1 MSSRFTEI
9 LFIAVEVSRLLGSLI
24 GGAPWRGGSFDRRCA
39 VVVVGIERLV
49 AELLEIIL
57 VKGVVYCTTLGSC
70 VLRVAGCWLP
80 GAVGRS
86 KVQHDG
92 T

>member
-1 MSSRFTEI
+1 MLE
-9 LFIAVEVSRLLGSLI
+9 
-24 GGAPWRGGSFDRRCA
+24 
-39 VVVVGIERLV
+39 LV

-57 VKGVVYCTTLGSC
+57 VKGVVYCTTLGLC
-70 VLRVAGCWLP
+70 VLRVAGCGLP
-80 GAVGRS
+80 GAFGRS

>member
-1 MSSRFTEI
+1 MFPD
-9 LFIAVEVSRLLGSLI
+9 F
-24 GGAPWRGGSFDRRCA
+24 GSFDRRCA
-39 VVVVGIERLV
+39 VVVVLLIGVAPWWWLVLELV

-57 VKGVVYCTTLGSC
+57 VQGVVYYTTLGFC
-70 VLRVAGCWLP
+70 VLRVAGFGLP
-80 GAVGRS
+80 GAVGRG

>member
-1 MSSRFTEI
+1 MFPD
-9 LFIAVEVSRLLGSLI
+9 F
-24 GGAPWRGGSFDRRCA
+24 GSFDRRCA

-57 VKGVVYCTTLGSC
+57 VKGVVNCTTLSSC

-80 GAVGRS
+80 GAFGRS
-86 KVQHDG
+86 IVQHDG

>member
-1 MSSRFTEI
+1 MRRWWLELELVTE
-9 LFIAVEVSRLLGSLI
+9 LLEL
-24 GGAPWRGGSFDRRCA
+24 
-39 VVVVGIERLV
+39 VTELLELV

-57 VKGVVYCTTLGSC
+57 VEGVVYYTTLGFC
-70 VLRVAGCWLP
+70 VLRVAGFGLP
-80 GAVGRS
+80 GAVGRG

>member
-9 LFIAVEVSRLLGSLI
+9 LFIAVEVSRLF
-24 GGAPWRGGSFDRRCA
+24 GSFDRRCA
-39 VVVVGIERLV
+39 GVVVGIERLV

-57 VKGVVYCTTLGSC
+57 VKGVVNCTTLGSC

>member
-1 MSSRFTEI
+1 M
-9 LFIAVEVSRLLGSLI
+9 
-24 GGAPWRGGSFDRRCA
+24 
-39 VVVVGIERLV
+39 VVAGIERLV

-57 VKGVVYCTTLGSC
+57 VKGVVNCTTLGSC
-70 VLRVAGCWLP
+70 VLRFAGCWLP

>member
-1 MSSRFTEI
+1 MLE
-9 LFIAVEVSRLLGSLI
+9 
-24 GGAPWRGGSFDRRCA
+24 
-39 VVVVGIERLV
+39 LV
-49 AELLEIIL
+49 AELVRGLNIAEPLEIIL
-57 VKGVVYCTTLGSC
+57 VEGVVYCTTLGFC
-70 VLRVAGCWLP
+70 LLRVAGFRLP

>member
-1 MSSRFTEI
+1 M
-9 LFIAVEVSRLLGSLI
+9 
-24 GGAPWRGGSFDRRCA
+24 
-39 VVVVGIERLV
+39 VVIGIERLV

-70 VLRVAGCWLP
+70 VLRVAGCGLP
-80 GAVGRS
+80 GAFGRS

>member
-1 MSSRFTEI
+1 MFPD
-9 LFIAVEVSRLLGSLI
+9 FGSLI
-24 GGAPWRGGSFDRRCA
+24 GGVPWWWL
-39 VVVVGIERLV
+39 VLELV

>member
-1 MSSRFTEI
+1 MFP
-9 LFIAVEVSRLLGSLI
+9 GC
-24 GGAPWRGGSFDRRCA
+24 GSFDRRCA

-57 VKGVVYCTTLGSC
+57 VEGVVYYTTLGFC
-70 VLRVAGCWLP
+70 VLRVAGFGLP
-80 GAVGRS
+80 GAVGRG

>member
-9 LFIAVEVSRLLGSLI
+9 LFIAVEVSRLFGSLI
-24 GGAPWRGGSFDRRCA
+24 GGAPWCEVLLIG
-39 VVVVGIERLV
+39 VVPWWWLV
-49 AELLEIIL
+49 LEPVTELLEIIL
-57 VKGVVYCTTLGSC
+57 VKGVVYCTTLGFC
-70 VLRVAGCWLP
+70 VLHIAGRGLP